1 MISNKQFL
9 AAASVVM
16 IIGFICN
23 ILFYFNTDATADVIF
38 QGSGGN
44 NSEEQKKNPTDVKK
58 LQRAIADSK
67 ANIVKFQ
74 KFKNPMGIPV
84 VKKEKTVKKEQTAP
98 YKLQGIWYEK
108 GGNSTAIIDGNMV
121 QAGQYLPDRVSKV
134 MSITRD
140 QVVIKRSSKKFVLK
154 LGK

>member
-16 IIGFICN
+16 VLGFICN
-23 ILFYFNTDATADVIF
+23 ILFYFNTDATADIIF
-38 QGSGGN
+38 QGSGDN
-44 NSEEQKKNPTDVKK
+44 KEENKKENTTDVRK
-58 LQRAIADSK
+58 LQKTINDSK
-67 ANIVKFQ
+67 LSIVKFQ

-84 VKKEKTVKKEQTAP
+84 VSKKSTKKTEQAAP
-98 YKLQGIWYEK
+98 YKLQGIWYEH

-134 MSITRD
+134 LSITRD
-140 QVVIKRSSKKFVLK
+140 QVVIKRSSKKFVLQ